1 VLSLAGTVVDD
12 SPTSVTVTI
21 NGSSQTLAVSDGT
34 FSLALVLAGG
44 SNVVTII
51 ATDAAGNKSSFVSS
65 TLIYNPL
72 APLIT
77 LTTPSDAVSGS
88 PSYTIAGTAPANCT
102 LTVNGQPI
110 PLTGTTW
117 TTSVSLVP
125 GVNYFTI
132 TATDPNGLSSSV
144 VVTVFFGPTLPT
156 IAITT
161 PSQDMATSESS
172 FTLEGTVS
180 SSATVT
186 AMVNG
191 APLPVSMT
199 GSGSFTLTLSSLTVP
214 GNYLVSASATD
225 TLGNTATATRT
236 IIYDPSVPEITVVS
250 LNPLIVTSSVG
261 VLVAKDKFG
270 PVGSVTFANGIY
282 TLNLTGV
289 AYDPATLN
297 IFSITAAG
305 NSTRNGDIN
314 LDGVVDISD
323 ALLALQILVGLQPP
337 ASFAQ
342 MLRADLGPVV
352 NHQPTVDGLLRMSD
366 IVVIMERVVGLP
378 W

>member
-1 VLSLAGTVVDD
+1 
-12 SPTSVTVTI
+12 
-21 NGSSQTLAVSDGT
+21 
-34 FSLALVLAGG
+34 
-44 SNVVTII
+44 
-51 ATDAAGNKSSFVSS
+51 
-65 TLIYNPL
+65 
-72 APLIT
+72 
-77 LTTPSDAVSGS
+77 
-88 PSYTIAGTAPANCT
+88 
-102 LTVNGQPI
+102 
-110 PLTGTTW
+110 
-117 TTSVSLVP
+117 
-125 GVNYFTI
+125 
-132 TATDPNGLSSSV
+132 
-144 VVTVFFGPTLPT
+144 
-156 IAITT
+156 
-161 PSQDMATSESS
+161 
-172 FTLEGTVS
+172 
-180 SSATVT
+180 
-186 AMVNG
+186 
-191 APLPVSMT
+191 MT
-199 GSGSFTLTLSSLTVP
+199 GSGSFTLTLPSLTVP

-225 TLGNTATATRT
+225 TLGNTATTTRT
-236 IIYDPSVPEITVVS
+236 IIYDPSIPEITVVS

-314 LDGVVDISD
+314 MDGVVDIRD

-342 MLRADLGPVV
+342 MLRADLGPAV